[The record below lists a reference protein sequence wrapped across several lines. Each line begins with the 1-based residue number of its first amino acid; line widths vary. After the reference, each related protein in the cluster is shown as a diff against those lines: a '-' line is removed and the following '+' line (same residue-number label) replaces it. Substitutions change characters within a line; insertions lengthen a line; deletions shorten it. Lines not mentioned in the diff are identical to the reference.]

1 VWWSECDSGEVI
13 KNISLPLSIDE
24 IDDNSNLF
32 IVYPNPA
39 YNLIEIKTTQSK
51 IGLKQL
57 QIFDTQGR
65 LIMSNQ
71 ESLQN
76 GQLTIDLSSLPNQ
89 LLFITLTDKNGRRET
104 VKIVKE

>member
-24 IDDNSNLF
+24 IDNNSNLF
-32 IVYPNPA
+32 TFYPNPTK
-39 YNLIEIKTTQSK
+39 NFIIIKTNQSS
-51 IGLKQL
+51 IELKQI

-71 ESLQN
+71 KSMQN
-76 GQLTIDLSSLPNQ
+76 GQLTIDLSSIPNQ